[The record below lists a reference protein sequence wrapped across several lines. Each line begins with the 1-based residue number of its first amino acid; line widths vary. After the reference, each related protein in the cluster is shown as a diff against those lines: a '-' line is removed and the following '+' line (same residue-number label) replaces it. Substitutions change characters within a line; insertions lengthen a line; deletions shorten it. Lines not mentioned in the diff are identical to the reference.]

1 MATRSFQVAMTSR
14 PSSLTVDAARA
25 SRDFLIEMILVAIK
39 TGAKRMSPGNV
50 PIAMIESLPR
60 R

>member
-14 PSSLTVDAARA
+14 PSSLTVEAARA
-25 SRDFLIEMILVAIK
+25 SRDFLMEMIFVAMK
-39 TGAKRMSPGNV
+39 TGAKRTRPGNV
-50 PIAMIESLPR
+50 PIAMTESFPR